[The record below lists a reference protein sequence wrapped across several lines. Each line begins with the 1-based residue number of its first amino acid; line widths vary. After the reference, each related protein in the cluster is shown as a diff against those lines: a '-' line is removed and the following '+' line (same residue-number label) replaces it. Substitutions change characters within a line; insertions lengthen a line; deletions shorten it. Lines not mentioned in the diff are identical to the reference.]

1 MPGLLSCVRARSN
14 ANVWSPPACH
24 VIAIAVVLFGCV
36 FVMWPVSAGDLPRLA
51 LFDIELQ
58 DTSHEGER
66 DGLREDQQL
75 RLKLLNAEAK
85 RLFENTGRYKL
96 VDISSAAEEIE
107 KFRPL
112 TRCNGCDIDIAKR
125 FEAEYVVLGVV
136 HKVSNLILEIHLY
149 LRDTK
154 TGQVLNHMHTN
165 IRGNTDESWLR
176 GLRWLIKNRLKPQ
189 Q

>member
-1 MPGLLSCVRARSN
+1 MPGLLSCARARSN

-24 VIAIAVVLFGCV
+24 VIAFAVVLFGCV

-75 RLKLLNAEAK
+75 RLNLLNAEAK
-85 RLFENTGRYKL
+85 KLFENTGRYKL

-125 FEAEYVVLGVV
+125 FEDAIAKGYGETSPLAD
-136 HKVSNLILEIHLY
+136 N
-149 LRDTK
+149 
-154 TGQVLNHMHTN
+154 
-165 IRGNTDESWLR
+165 NTHEGR
-176 GLRWLIKNRLKPQ
+176 ARNRRVELKIIE
-189 Q
+189 